1 MYRPFVGIFQQFW
14 GKAMGPDYLWDKH
27 IPENENT
34 QRIKIKNFYK
44 FGFFKIFKIF

>member
-1 MYRPFVGIFQQFW
+1 MGVFW
-14 GKAMGPDYLWDKH
+14 VFFNSLGGKAMGPDNVWDKN

-44 FGFFKIFKIF
+44 FGLKHPKH